1 MTKYCNSKSGF
12 NDILGREPI
21 RMHRIVQSYLKTFC
35 EENEI
40 VNSLSDEKKFEIFSN
55 YCVIRSFYPEE
66 FDPELITSDEMDAGI
81 DGICF
86 LIDNEIVTTKMEAE
100 AVLSR
105 PKKNIP
111 VSIYFIQSKTSDNYD
126 KGEILKFGQ
135 GVSDFISIVPQLP
148 QGDFLKGQR
157 EIFNLL
163 LDNVSK
169 LQNGRPDAK
178 LRYVT
183 NSNNS
188 IANEIQS
195 TKEIIVR
202 DLEKS
207 GIFNSISFDY
217 IGLNNI
223 IKLWDKTKNSVNT
236 VFQTKQISPY
246 PSMPGITEAYL
257 AIVPLKTFVE
267 NVLMDPENHL
277 RIHIFEDNVR
287 SFLGESNN
295 VNKMIKETLE
305 SSARQERFGILNNG
319 ITIIASDVKVLN
331 DKISIDNYQ
340 IVNGCQTSNVLFENY
355 SLLRSNGMI
364 TVRVIEAHDPDIIAE
379 VVKATNS
386 QSKVEDTQFLSYEE
400 TVRRIEKYFDATE
413 DLPGKEVKLYFER
426 RLGQYKNASI
436 PKNRIFS
443 ISDTF
448 RAVGAMFLGKPEMA
462 YRYPA
467 KLIAEQYSRLLN
479 IHNKEIVYYTATLAL
494 YRFKLLASN
503 GHIEQKYVI
512 HKWHILMILPYVG
525 WRGKNIPSITNKKIE
540 SVCNSLISKCSKS
553 DDECVELFKKAT
565 DVIKTVGLKTS
576 RDEIRS
582 VAYTQSIITYCN
594 KYFR

>member
-1 MTKYCNSKSGF
+1 MAICKILHMKDCTTAVHSRHLKRAIDYIKNGEKTQEQIKVGAVNCKPDNAYEQMISTKKHF
-12 NDILGREPI
+12 DKLDGRQGYHIIISFKEGETDADTAYEI
-21 RMHRIVQSYLKTFC
+21 TEQFVNEYLK
-35 EENEI
+35 
-40 VNSLSDEKKFEIFSN
+40 
-55 YCVIRSFYPEE
+55 
-66 FDPELITSDEMDAGI
+66 
-81 DGICF
+81 
-86 LIDNEIVTTKMEAE
+86 
-100 AVLSR
+100 
-105 PKKNIP
+105 
-111 VSIYFIQSKTSDNYD
+111 DNYETVFAVHD
-126 KGEILKFGQ
+126 NTDHIHAH
-135 GVSDFISIVPQLP
+135 IV
-148 QGDFLKGQR
+148 
-157 EIFNLL
+157 
-163 LDNVSK
+163 
-169 LQNGRPDAK
+169 
-178 LRYVT
+178 
-183 NSNNS
+183 
-188 IANEIQS
+188 
-195 TKEIIVR
+195 
-202 DLEKS
+202 
-207 GIFNSISFDY
+207 FNSISFDY

-331 DKISIDNYQ
+331 AKISIDNYQ

-364 TVRVIEAHDPDIIAE
+364 TVRVIEAHDLIAE